1 MGKHELAV
9 ICGVFVATG
18 ILTLATNAFIMAYAN
33 GGQVT
38 LNIDVVGEKYVEYIA
53 LYLFVPL
60 ALYGLAEA
68 LDQE

>member
-9 ICGVFVATG
+9 VCGVFVATG
-18 ILTLATNAFIMAYAN
+18 ILTMATNAFVMAYAN

-38 LNIDVVGEKYVEYIA
+38 LNVNVVGEKYVEYAA

-68 LDQE
+68 LDSA

>member
-38 LNIDVVGEKYVEYIA
+38 LNIDVVGEKYVEYVA

-68 LDQE
+68 LDKE